1 MISFCMLYDE
11 GKPLSF
17 RSLDDETVK
26 FFKDRPAIRGVIRAV
41 SAIYR
46 KENVDACRAIAIA
59 TDLESAL
66 KIVTRTPDLSV
77 KAMRYVTREA
87 GVLMNPETGTMMP
100 ILERNLVEITDER
113 PTIPAAR

>member
-11 GKPLSF
+11 GKPLAF
-17 RSLDDETVK
+17 RSLDDDAVR
-26 FFKDRPAIRGVIRAV
+26 FFKDHPETRSVVRAV

-59 TDLESAL
+59 TDLENAL
-66 KIVTRTPDLSV
+66 QIVTRTPCLSV

-87 GVLMNPETGTMMP
+87 GVLLNSATGTMTP
-100 ILERNLVEITDER
+100 ILERTLVELEDER
-113 PTIPAAR
+113 PTTPAAR